1 MATLGSQR
9 REISGSQAA
18 GLLSHYSPKFNEAFK
33 RVLAVGEA
41 EGESAMKVA
50 FRDEMLKL
58 GHEERIRNLYR
69 IKDKL
74 TSKPSFF
81 KPNAAQEFYLESRKG
96 RDIILKPRQVG
107 YTTLAAV
114 RGIDKVLW
122 EPNQACGIL
131 AHHQGTVTTI
141 FNDLVKFIYQWFKRD
156 WKAFYEPVEKSDN
169 TTELAFKSDG
179 LGRVLD
185 SSIRVLYDFRGKT
198 INYLHVSEASR
209 VEDERLL
216 GSLQGVPI
224 NGEVVFESTANG
236 RGGQFYRQWKSWR
249 ENRTTAPY
257 KGHFIPWFAIYPEIP
272 ESWKAADDVS
282 WTEYEDKIRAEYELN
297 DAQILWRR
305 WCIEANCNGDPDQFE
320 AEYPSND
327 NDCFLAGEAGVFP
340 HTVIRMQERNTR
352 DPMRRGFLLSEGT
365 KIALH
370 DDNKGIVAIW
380 KLPEVGHTYVIG
392 ADPSGGVGRDKGAAY
407 VKDRKTKEIVA
418 RVWGDIDPAD
428 FAHELFK
435 IGTFYHKAWICV
447 EQNNHGHTVLNE
459 LKNKSYSQLY
469 KRVVLDE
476 MTAKPTTKI
485 GFVTTNES
493 KLRITE
499 QFKTACKEGDI
510 TVTDISLIDEMSTF
524 CQVSSKNGRGIR
536 REAAPGAHDD
546 LVMAAALTQEMDCAR
561 GETDASKEVSIPD
574 ILRDVEYDP
583 STGFAQG

>member
-1 MATLGSQR
+1 M
-9 REISGSQAA
+9 
-18 GLLSHYSPKFNEAFK
+18 HYTPKFKAAYD
-33 RVLAVGEA
+33 RVIAVGDA
-41 EGESAMKVA
+41 QGEVAMKVA
-50 FRDEMLKL
+50 FRDEMLLL

-74 TSKPSFF
+74 SSKPVFF
-81 KPNAAQEFYLESRKG
+81 QPNAAQEFYLAARKG

-122 EPNQACGIL
+122 ESNQTCGIL

-156 WKAFYEPVEKSDN
+156 WKPFYEPVEKSDN

-216 GSLQGVPI
+216 GSLQGVPV

-249 ENRTTAPY
+249 ENRDTAPY

-272 ESWKAADDVS
+272 ESWVAAPDVA
-282 WTEYEDKIRAEYELN
+282 WTDYEDKIRKEYELN
-297 DAQILWRR
+297 DQHLLWRR
-305 WCIEANCNGDPDQFE
+305 WCIEANCNGDADQFE
-320 AEYPSND
+320 SEYPSND

-340 HTVIRMQERNTR
+340 HTLIRMQERNNR
-352 DPMRRGFLLSEGT
+352 EPIQKCFLISEGT
-365 KIALH
+365 KMALH
-370 DDNKGIVAIW
+370 QDNHGIFSIW
-380 KLPEVGHTYVIG
+380 KLPEVSHTYAIG
-392 ADPSGGVGRDKGAAY
+392 ADPAGGVGKDRGAAY

-418 RVWGDIDPAD
+418 RLWGDLDPAD
-428 FAHELFK
+428 FAKELYK
-435 IGTFYHKAWICV
+435 LATFYNKAWICV
-447 EQNNHGHTVLNE
+447 EANNHGGTVLNE
-459 LKNKSYSQLY
+459 LKNRSYAHLY
-469 KRVVLDE
+469 KRIVLDE
-476 MTAKPTTKI
+476 MTAKPTSKV
-485 GFVTTNES
+485 GFLTTNES

-510 TVTDISLIDEMSTF
+510 VITDCSLIDEMSTF

-546 LVMAAALTQEMDCAR
+546 LVMAASLTEEMDASR
-561 GETDASKEVSIPD
+561 GSTDAGNEVTTPD
-574 ILRDVEYDP
+574 ILRNVEYDD
-583 STGFAQG
+583 STGFAVG